1 MHSKLMKKLII
12 LLFVGFLA
20 NNVAFAQEE
29 PPAPLN
35 LQPLAVQSLFA
46 ESIRNEQWDQ
56 ALNYGRWLTTYRP
69 KTLEGNP
76 NFNGERNF
84 RRMIEAYSSIAE
96 SKSDPSLKEA
106 YVDSAL
112 IMYDRALAIF
122 DEDEIDHY
130 RWQFNRARFIQSN
143 MSSIEDGRQ
152 LTVQEY
158 DKLYELDKEEFIASG
173 NGYFINYLV
182 SEKVVFGER
191 DEAIAI
197 MNEAEPMAPE
207 NVREH
212 FDTIRNDLFSSPEER
227 IGFLTGK
234 LEDAESEA
242 EELELYKE
250 LFDLYGQTGNRDKE
264 QEMAQTLYE
273 MQPSYESVLRLAEY
287 AKTRGNYREANGYYK
302 ELLTFADGNEQKAEI
317 NFELADN
324 YYQLR
329 ELQTARTYARRA
341 ASQDSD
347 WGRPV
352 ALIGDIYAESV
363 TECTDG
369 TLERTDKVVY
379 WLVIDYL
386 NRARNVDSS
395 ISNSVQRRIS
405 TYQAFTPNA
414 EEKFYMNWEN
424 GDDINVGANLGQCYG
439 WIGEATTVR

>member
-1 MHSKLMKKLII
+1 MKKLII

-20 NNVAFAQEE
+20 NNVAFAQEQEE

-76 NFNGERNF
+76 NFSGDRNF

-143 MSSIEDGRQ
+143 MSSIEDGRKQ
-152 LTVQEY
+152 TMQEY
-158 DKLYELDKEEFIASG
+158 NKLYEQDKEEFIASG
-173 NGYFINYLV
+173 DGYFINYLV

-191 DEAIAI
+191 DDAIAI
-197 MNEAEPMAPE
+197 MNEAEPMAPQS
-207 NVREH
+207 VREH
-212 FDTIRNDLFSSPEER
+212 FDSIRNDLFSSPEER
-227 IGFLTGK
+227 IEFLTGK

-250 LFDLYGQTGNRDKE
+250 LFELYGESGNQDKE
-264 QEMAQTLYE
+264 REMAQTLYE
-273 MQPSYESVLRLAEY
+273 MQPNYENVLRLAEY
-287 AKTRGNYREANGYYK
+287 AKARGNYREANRFYK
-302 ELLTFADGNEQKAEI
+302 ELLGFADSNEQKSEANYEI
-317 NFELADN
+317 ADN
-324 YYQLR
+324 YFQLR

-341 ASQDSD
+341 ASQNSD
-347 WGRPV
+347 WGQPV
-352 ALIGDIYAESV
+352 ELIAEIYAQTV
-363 TECTDG
+363 TECSDG
-369 TLERTDKVVY
+369 MLERTDKVVY
-379 WLVIDYL
+379 WLVLDYL
-386 NRARNVDSS
+386 NRASSIDSS
-395 ISNSVQRRIS
+395 NSNSVQRRIS
-405 TYQAFTPNA
+405 SYSAYTPNA

-424 GDDINVGANLGQCYG
+424 GDDINVGANLGQCYE